1 MVTEMRTFEK
11 ADLPSLMD
19 ERGGGI
25 SPTRPTVAVL
35 AIDEE
40 KVGGCDWLDN
50 PLGRGGA
57 TEANF
62 FG

>member
-1 MVTEMRTFEK
+1 
-11 ADLPSLMD
+11 MD
-19 ERGGGI
+19 EGAGGI

-40 KVGGCDWLDN
+40 KAGGG

-57 TEANF
+57 TEANLL
-62 FG
+62 GWL